1 MKKAFISGLACIL
14 LMLCLGTQGLT
25 ADTIS
30 GMDQEKVDLYA
41 GKLMKALTKDKV
53 KLLMA
58 MPVKFY
64 FAGAS
69 FQKSTLAPTDRVGH
83 YESYESK
90 RLMSSLYYTDG
101 AYSQLCRKKK
111 LALKFFEAWNEL
123 TEEFVTLFTPELKA
137 DLFDTTKKILAKYRS
152 DSPEE
157 ISGMMA
163 DLMMQGNEQLV
174 NSSLGIE
181 VVVDG
186 FYASL
191 IEVMYLSTS
200 MIIPLSPKSKL
211 IPRFQKAAREQ
222 MTVADD
228 VITAMESDPE
238 FAKICNTPERRRVIQ
253 SLTDILDKGT
263 FKMDDLKEIHAIVHP
278 IREAIIDMK

>member
-1 MKKAFISGLACIL
+1 MNKSFISGLAGI
-14 LMLCLGTQGLT
+14 MMILCLATQSLS
-25 ADTIS
+25 ADTVS
-30 GMDQEKVDLYA
+30 GMDQKKVDLYA

-69 FQKSTLAPTDRVGH
+69 FQKSTLAPTDRVGQ
-83 YESYESK
+83 YESYEAK

-163 DLMMQGNEQLV
+163 ALMVQGNEQLV

-191 IEVMYLSTS
+191 IEVTYLSTS

-228 VITAMESDPE
+228 VITAMETDPE
-238 FAKICNTPERRRVIQ
+238 FAKICNIPERQKVIHA
-253 SLTDILDKGT
+253 LTVLLDKDT
-263 FKMDDLKEIHAIVHP
+263 FRMDDLKEIHAIVQP
-278 IREAIIDMK
+278 IRKTIIDMK